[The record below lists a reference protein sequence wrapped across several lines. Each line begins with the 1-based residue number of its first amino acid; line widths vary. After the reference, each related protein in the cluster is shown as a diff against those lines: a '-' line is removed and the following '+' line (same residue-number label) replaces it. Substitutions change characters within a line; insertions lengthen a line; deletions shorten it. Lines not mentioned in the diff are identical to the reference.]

1 MFRIGQGYDVHRLV
15 PGRELVLCGVKIPHS
30 TGLLGHSDADVAVH
44 ALMDALIG
52 ALALGDIGG
61 FFPDTD
67 PAYAGAD
74 SMKLLE
80 QVLAD
85 PRVRDW
91 RVENLDLTIVAQK
104 PRLLPYHL
112 RRAGF
117 GQGDHHRKTR
127 LRGARGGDQRLL
139 CGAAFALTAPEFPD
153 SP

>member
-1 MFRIGQGYDVHRLV
+1 MRIGFGFDVH
-15 PGRELVLCGVKIPHS
+15 ELVVGRDLIIGGVKIEHEK
-30 TGLLGHSDADVAVH
+30 GLLGHSDADVATH

-80 QVLAD
+80 QVLDD
-85 PRVRDW
+85 PRD
-91 RVENLDLTIVAQK
+91 DAAK
-104 PRLLPYHL
+104 PRRGPPHL